1 MADPNNT
8 GINAASGPF
17 GMNPAETKIGA
28 FGQGI
33 LRVPEWL
40 METSRDIDEAIYAA
54 PGQIMDYL
62 KSPSEYGEEKI
73 KDKAV
78 SAQFGDI
85 EARVDQPNM
94 FFGGPEG
101 EFGGLDVDMS
111 GLDVEYQMEQEAEKK
126 RGEEAEAFRAKEKQ
140 LVDSQGG
147 LNSMSIAD
155 STAITQDQTNEGFM
169 AAMDDFFEG
178 ARGTGPEV
186 PKKRTIE
193 EYKQAFSD
201 ATGID
206 TSGEVDKRDALMAFG
221 LALMQNKAGKNF
233 NVSKMLQEV
242 GVAGDKAMP
251 ALQKAKDRARQGALA
266 GGKYA
271 LQTQSADKAARA
283 AGAEKVM
290 NRDQYWVYEKPKD
303 GSTFGVPGEGF
314 DKGQFENLNKY
325 ELNKLMND
333 PKFQSQYEFIKKA
346 DRLSILA
353 KRAEGLDLGDE
364 WTNDLKNVSL
374 VGGKA
379 DDLPSAL
386 VVAGHPADANYGGKA
401 SARYKLGESKE
412 GVVRRFAD
420 YQTEI
425 VANEEKLGLLIK
437 NIQAGITIPEQL
449 FSKVKQLG
457 KSFGMDV
464 DTSSVASAKQSL
476 ANIAIDNVL
485 EILKESGRTISE
497 GERKRVEKRVGDID
511 MSLAGSDPELVLN
524 QVRYVYNMVVT
535 GPQRDLD
542 NALEGFKENFGYS
555 ISGGSNSTLP
565 TEQELE
571 QVNALRKSRGEEPLT
586 MESY

>member
-178 ARGTGPEV
+178 ARGAGPEV

-193 EYKQAFSD
+193 DYKQAFSD

-271 LQTQSADKAARA
+271 LQTQSADKATRA
-283 AGAEKVM
+283 AAKEKMM
-290 NRDQYWVYEKPKD
+290 NRDKYWVFEKGKG
-303 GSTFGVPGEGF
+303 GSAFGGF
-314 DKGQFENLNKY
+314 DKGQFEDLNKY
-325 ELNKLMND
+325 ELDKLMND
-333 PKFQSQYEFIKKA
+333 PEFQEKYDFVSGA
-346 DRLSILA
+346 DRLSVLE
-353 KRAEGLDLGDE
+353 KRADGQDKGDMWESTSNQISMIGGDVKGLPPELIA
-364 WTNDLKNVSL
+364 
-374 VGGKA
+374 VGSWA
-379 DDLPSAL
+379 DS
-386 VVAGHPADANYGGKA
+386 NYGGTAPNKF
-401 SARYKLGESKE
+401 LLKE
-412 GVVRRFAD
+412 TNKTVVDRFIDLQQSVTSGGAKF
-420 YQTEI
+420 
-425 VANEEKLGLLIK
+425 EELIGY
-437 NIQAGITIPEQL
+437 IDQGITVPDQL
-449 FSKVKQLG
+449 IRGAVQIARN
-457 KSFGMDV
+457 FGV
-464 DTSSVASAKQSL
+464 ELSENPSSVADAQRILSE
-476 ANIAIDNVL
+476 IAVRNAT
-485 EILKESGRTISE
+485 EILQESGKTLSDND
-497 GERKRVEKRVGDID
+497 RKRVE
-511 MSLAGSDPELVLN
+511 ELVGEISFGSGDAKLVKKKLKEIYNLTVVKPQKNLDRAMSWLTDNAGVSFGKAKSLGDPPTDQAELDALN
-524 QVRYVYNMVVT
+524 QIAGTKYTMK
-535 GPQRDLD
+535 D
-542 NALEGFKENFGYS
+542 FK
-555 ISGGSNSTLP
+555 
-565 TEQELE
+565 
-571 QVNALRKSRGEEPLT
+571 
-586 MESY
+586 